1 MANVKCYFL
10 LVLGSINCR
19 KMTTFKVESP
29 NVHYTSEYIESKY
42 TYETTKVDCNSK
54 GTYTVKPVETVYTF
68 RTERH
73 VPKIGCMLVG
83 WGGNNGSTI
92 TAAVLANKLGL
103 SWNTKLGVKVSSVL
117 VFCSVYSEGRTV
129 VLLYSWLPITQTFKG
144 NRKKF
149 ELSGAQCKKPEI
161 RKKLVFTIQ
170 WTF

>member
-1 MANVKCYFL
+1 MMANVQCHFL

-117 VFCSVYSEGRTV
+117 VFCSVYSEGGRERPLCYIQLTI
-129 VLLYSWLPITQTFKG
+129 PITQTFKG

-149 ELSGAQCKKPEI
+149 ELSGAQCK
-161 RKKLVFTIQ
+161 
-170 WTF
+170 